1 MKGVKRLLLAVALA
15 LPLPSQAQGFC
26 VPEEQFFQ
34 DQPTPATP
42 RERVNGINLSSC
54 SSGMP
59 CLNQLKAAMARN
71 QPVPAAHH
79 WAKREPPQKPCLQS
93 VPIGA
98 PQQAGTPA
106 ASP

>member
-34 DQPTPATP
+34 EQPTPATP
-42 RERVNGINLSSC
+42 RERVNSINLSSC

-59 CLNQLKAAMARN
+59 CLNQLRASMTRT
-71 QPVPAAHH
+71 QPMPTAHR
-79 WAKREPPQKPCLQS
+79 WVKREPPKQPCLQS
-93 VPIGA
+93 VPMGNG
-98 PQQAGTPA
+98 QSNA
-106 ASP
+106 AQ